1 MPMDFEEEVKNDTPQ
16 EQERAF
22 SAEGEEQEITSEKLK
37 ATTKIHGWLG
47 FFLFQVV
54 AGGLLSAAYPLLT
67 IDKDFHESYGE
78 SYILAMAD
86 VVEGILLFALA
97 VYTVCSFS
105 SRKPNAVFLGL
116 SYTALCMF
124 LNLFALM
131 CGNLEPTGI
140 GSASHLL
147 RSLIWGGIWI
157 CYLLRSNQVNEII
170 PADFRKTNRCDYV
183 VVASVITV
191 PILLM
196 TVGMF
201 DAARIQNAE
210 SERITQE
217 YEENHRNFYD
227 DVKDKLAFN
236 QRSDGRII
244 FNVPKGFE
252 CSDTI
257 VQDVQIFGLEKENVA
272 SVTICSDF
280 DSDNSD
286 ENVNECWA
294 QWEDGDAAKYKSTVV
309 ANTKDY
315 TSTGTKCV
323 KVKKYII
330 NGSVVFWRFVL
341 LFDSD
346 TGKVCLISSYDNGD
360 DAYLKGLID
369 SVRFHQ

>member
-1 MPMDFEEEVKNDTPQ
+1 MPMDIEDEVKNSAPQ
-16 EQERAF
+16 EPECAF
-22 SAEGEEQEITSEKLK
+22 SAVSEEQEITSEKLK

-54 AGGLLSAAYPLLT
+54 AGGLWSAAYPLLT
-67 IDKDFHESYGE
+67 IDKDFHDIYGE
-78 SYILAMAD
+78 SYIFAMTD
-86 VVEGILLFALA
+86 VAEGILLFALA
-97 VYTVCSFS
+97 VYTMYSFCN
-105 SRKPNAVFLGL
+105 RKPNAVFLGL
-116 SYTALCMF
+116 SYTAICIF
-124 LNLFALM
+124 LNLFFLI

-147 RSLIWGGIWI
+147 RSLVWGSIWI
-157 CYLLRSNQVNEII
+157 CYLLRSNQVNETI
-170 PADFRKTNRCDYV
+170 PADFRKTSRRDYILV
-183 VVASVITV
+183 ISVIAV

-196 TVGMF
+196 IAGLF

-210 SERITQE
+210 SERIMQK
-217 YEENHRNFYD
+217 YEETHRNFYD
-227 DVKDKLAFN
+227 DVKDKLASN

-244 FNVPKGFE
+244 FDVPKGFE
-252 CSDTI
+252 CRDTI

-272 SVTICSDF
+272 SITICSDF

-286 ENVNECWA
+286 ENINECWA
-294 QWEDGDAAKYKSTVV
+294 QWEDAEAAKYKSTVV
-309 ANTKDY
+309 TNTKDY
-315 TSTGTKCV
+315 IATGTKCV
-323 KVKKYII
+323 KVKKYVI
-330 NGSVVFWRFVL
+330 NGSDVFWRFVL